1 MIWVISAGFFFI
13 HLLLIVSFIM
23 IVVRILKGRGLLAG
37 QTINMRGK
45 VKNPRDVEHH
55 FNLEGNHRRNSW
67 RSRWL

>member
-13 HLLLIVSFIM
+13 HLVLFVSFIM
-23 IVVRILKGRGLLAG
+23 IIVRILKGRGLLAG

-45 VKNPRDVEHH
+45 VKNPQDVENH
-55 FNLEGNHRRNSW
+55 FNLENRHRRNW